1 MNSVARRSTGSDQ
14 SVINGPLDSIEL
26 ASERQVIDLEASLDL
41 DFPRIRHSRS
51 FAGRHQ
57 YKPVLASSMEMLAKN
72 MMIEKMARRPSIQE
86 VATACGL
93 SRSHFTRAFKQ
104 TTGYSPHQWL
114 TNARVERA
122 KILLSSTKCTGRV
135 IAAECGFSDH
145 SHFTRVF
152 AIRVGILP
160 MEWRLNQL
168 LRKEPDP
175 QRNNPSSM
183 DCEEVNN
190 FGFTEPQVRGEL

>member
-1 MNSVARRSTGSDQ
+1 MNSVARRFTGSDQ
-14 SVINGPLDSIEL
+14 NVINGPLDSTEL
-26 ASERQVIDLEASLDL
+26 ASEHQLIILEGSLDL
-41 DFPRIRHSRS
+41 NFPSIS
-51 FAGRHQ
+51 FAGRRQ

-72 MMIEKMARRPSIQE
+72 MMIEKMARRLSIQE

-160 MEWRLNQL
+160 MEWRLNQV
-168 LRKEPDP
+168 LRKEPDSQP
-175 QRNNPSSM
+175 DNSSSI
-183 DCEEVNN
+183 DCEEINN
-190 FGFTEPQVRGEL
+190 FEFTEPQVRAEF